1 MEAVDVG
8 PKLLEAARALG
19 PRIRACS
26 RETER
31 DRRLPEWLV
40 QELVD
45 AGLYQMFL
53 PRSLGGFELPPI
65 AYFDVVE
72 ELARI
77 DSAVAWSILIS
88 TSSMT
93 SMLRGLPDE
102 VVSRMFTTPR
112 QAIIMGSAPPK
123 GRAVA
128 TPGGYRVTGRWTQ
141 GSNILITGWVQVG
154 CVVYDGE
161 ERRRGPDGRV
171 EHRLCSLPASA
182 AEVFDTWDTTG
193 MRGTGSHD
201 FGFSDCFVPE
211 ERTHVV
217 GRPSQRSGPLYQFA
231 GWTHVGHAALGL
243 GIAREA
249 IEAFLGIAGAKRA
262 TWLRGEGKLA
272 GRGTIQARVAQA
284 EALVGSG
291 RSYVRETL
299 TDLWGTVTVGNT
311 PTPYQRAVYRLSIAQ
326 AMANCVEAVGLMYS
340 AGGASAIYASN
351 ALDRCLRDIHTAQ
364 AHVWVAFDTYEIA
377 GRLLLGLDP
386 GTPTI

>member
-1 MEAVDVG
+1 MGAVEAG

-53 PRSLGGFELPPI
+53 PRSLGGFELPPL

-72 ELARI
+72 ELAKI

-102 VVSRMFTTPR
+102 VVSGMFTTPR

-171 EHRLCSLPASA
+171 EHRLCSLPAAA

-201 FGFSDCFVPE
+201 FAFSDCFVPE

-217 GRPSQRSGPLYQFA
+217 GRPSRRSGPLYQFA

-299 TDLWGTVTVGNT
+299 ADLWETVSAGNT

-326 AMANCVEAVGLMYS
+326 AMANCVEAVDLMYG